1 MRRYILAGL
10 VLAVLTTAIVL
21 LSGAL
26 GLDVENVALL
36 GAALGGALGLVPDRS
51 PAQRAGA
58 FGVGFAAAWLGYLL
72 RAALLPD
79 TTAGIAI
86 AVLIVLALCLAVG
99 VATSGRLPLWA
110 TLIGAAALVGAYEPV
125 FAADPTTFVSASATS
140 AASVLLAAGAGYLAT
155 SLLGPQVAA
164 ERAREREQRGAVD
177 PHAALFG
184 ADEAAGATAPV
195 EVLGGPASGGPASAD
210 PAAVPAPA
218 APPRTVA
225 NAYAP
230 PEDEPHR
237 EGPAPF
243 LTLHPRPE
251 A

>member
-58 FGVGFAAAWLGYLL
+58 FGVGFAAAWFGYLL
-72 RAALLPD
+72 RAAVLPD
-79 TTAGIAI
+79 TTAGIAV
-86 AVLIVLALCLAVG
+86 AVLVVLALCLAVAA
-99 VATSGRLPLWA
+99 ATSGRLPLWA
-110 TLIGAAALVGAYEPV
+110 TLIGAAAIVGAYEPV

-164 ERAREREQRGAVD
+164 EREREREQQGPVD
-177 PHAALFG
+177 PRAALFG
-184 ADEAAGATAPV
+184 AGDEPDATAHP
-195 EVLGGPASGGPASAD
+195 EPSSAAPASV
-210 PAAVPAPA
+210 PAAA
-218 APPRTVA
+218 PRTSA
-225 NAYAP
+225 TAYAP
-230 PEDEPHR
+230 PDDEPHR

-243 LTLHPRPE
+243 LTLQPRPE

>member
-10 VLAVLTTAIVL
+10 VLAVLTTLIVL
-21 LSGAL
+21 LSGSL

-72 RAALLPD
+72 RAAALPD
-79 TTAGIAI
+79 TTAGIAV
-86 AVLIVLALCLAVG
+86 AVLVVLALCVAVA
-99 VATSGRLPLWA
+99 VATAGRIPLWA

-164 ERAREREQRGAVD
+164 ERERERERERDQQPVD

-184 ADEAAGATAPV
+184 ADAAGPVDAPPAPEPAAEAA
-195 EVLGGPASGGPASAD
+195 
-210 PAAVPAPA
+210 
-218 APPRTVA
+218 
-225 NAYAP
+225 YAQRD
-230 PEDEPHR
+230 DEPHR

-243 LTLHPRPE
+243 LNLQPRPE